1 MQRSPAIL
9 ALTLTFAALIGC
21 GGTSTPTG
29 PLPSEAPM
37 PVKPMEPAG
46 PPRQIQRQ
54 ITIMGKN
61 GPEVVTITETVNG
74 GTEKHQRLPFDT
86 SPPETLKT
94 RPKQKEQ

>member
-1 MQRSPAIL
+1 MQRSLAIP
-9 ALTLTFAALIGC
+9 ALTLTFVALIGC

-37 PVKPMEPAG
+37 PVKPIEPAD

-74 GTEKHQRLPFDT
+74 GTEKHQRLPFDA
-86 SPPETLKT
+86 SPPETVQ
-94 RPKQKEQ
+94 RPTEKKQ